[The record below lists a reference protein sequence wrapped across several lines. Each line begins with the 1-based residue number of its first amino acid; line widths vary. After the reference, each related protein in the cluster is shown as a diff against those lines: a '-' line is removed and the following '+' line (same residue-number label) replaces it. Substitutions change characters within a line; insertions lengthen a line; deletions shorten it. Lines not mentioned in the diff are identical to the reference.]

1 MRRFLYFL
9 IFAASLAGGI
19 SLHEAS
25 RNREIFR
32 TVCDLTEM
40 HFYKDN
46 EAVQKWLVECRRKAA
61 FASRKLSRTQL
72 IEQIQDHM
80 NLLNVSHFLV
90 YTPAEDRKLWQGQA
104 VDTGIR
110 SRFVEDR
117 LIVYKIIAGSAAEA
131 AGVRPGDELVEIVGV
146 SQVTPWGAQNRS
158 GGFNFRRGEDIYNV
172 EILATELNITDQ
184 PRVKRLDSRTI
195 LLDIPSF
202 RSEFFEKEDWMRI
215 VGHFDAVDHVIV
227 DLRENAGGNF
237 VAMLRALSTFTCGPQ
252 SVGTLVQPRKG
263 GDDKEAFDDD
273 TGDLYQIA
281 ELERYRSLGLYTFS
295 GYGCFRGKVTV
306 LVGPDTS
313 SVSEIF
319 ANAFFMRP
327 RSRVWGQ
334 PTAGDVVLAVWYDL
348 PVLGPG
354 FSISIP
360 EAVFLTPE
368 EEELENRGVAPQK
381 EIYYDLE
388 LSLAGKDTFIEEA
401 RRR

>member
-1 MRRFLYFL
+1 MRRFLYFS
-9 IFAASLAGGI
+9 IFLASLAGGI
-19 SLHEAS
+19 AIHEAS
-25 RNREIFR
+25 RSREIFR
-32 TVCDLTEM
+32 LVCDLTEM
-40 HFYKDN
+40 HFYKDGP
-46 EAVQKWLVECRRKAA
+46 EIQKWMSECRRKAA
-61 FASRKLSRTQL
+61 FASWRLSRTQL

-80 NLLNVSHFLV
+80 NILGVSHFLI

-110 SRFVEDR
+110 ARFVEDH
-117 LIVYKIIAGSAAEA
+117 LIVYKVIAGSAAAE
-131 AGVRPGDELVEIVGV
+131 AGVRPGDELIEIVGV

-172 EILATELNITDQ
+172 EIIATELTITDQ
-184 PRVKRLDSRTI
+184 PRVTRLDSRTV

-202 RSEFFEKEDWMRI
+202 RSEFFDKESWMKV
-215 VGHFDAVDHVIV
+215 VGQFDAVDHVII

-263 GDDKEAFDDD
+263 GDDKEAFDDN

-281 ELERYRSLGLYTFS
+281 ELEKYRSLGLYTFA
-295 GYGCFRGKVTV
+295 GYGCFRSKVTV
-306 LVGPDTS
+306 LIGPDTS

-319 ANAFFMRP
+319 ANAFFMRE

-354 FSISIP
+354 YSMSIP

-368 EEELENRGVAPQK
+368 QEELENRGVAPQR
-381 EIYYDLE
+381 EIYYDLKHA
-388 LSLAGKDTFIEEA
+388 LAGKDSFIEAA
-401 RRR
+401 RR

>member
-1 MRRFLYFL
+1 MRRFLYL
-9 IFAASLAGGI
+9 VIFSASLIAGV
-19 SLHEAS
+19 LVHEAS

-32 TVCDLTEM
+32 TICDLTDM
-40 HFYKDN
+40 HFYKDGD
-46 EAVQKWLVECRRKAA
+46 EIQKWLRDCRRKAA
-61 FASRKLSRTQL
+61 FVSWKLSKTQL

-80 NLLNVSHFLV
+80 NLLNVSHFLL
-90 YTPAEDRKLWQGQA
+90 YTPAEDKKLWQGQA

-110 SRFVEDR
+110 ARYVEDH
-117 LIVYKIIAGSAAEA
+117 LIVYRVIPKSAAES
-131 AGVRPGDELVEIVGV
+131 AGVRPGDELIEIVG
-146 SQVTPWGAQNRS
+146 SNQVTPWGAQNRS
-158 GGFNFRRGEDIYNV
+158 GGFNFKRGGEIFNV
-172 EILATELNITDQ
+172 EIVATELNITDQ
-184 PRVKRLDSRTI
+184 PRVVRLNSRTV

-202 RSEFFEKEDWMRI
+202 RSEFFDKDSWMKI
-215 VGHFDAVDHVIV
+215 AGALDAVDHVII

-263 GDDKEAFDDD
+263 GDDKEAFDDN

-281 ELERYRSLGLYTFS
+281 ELEKYRSLGLYTFDD
-295 GYGCFRGKVTV
+295 YGCFRGRVTV

-313 SVSEIF
+313 SVAEIF
-319 ANAFFMRP
+319 ANAFFMRE

-348 PVLGPG
+348 PVMGPG
-354 FSISIP
+354 YSLSIP

-368 EEELENRGVAPQK
+368 LEELENRGIAPQK
-381 EIYYDLE
+381 EIYYDLK

-401 RRR
+401 LK

>member
-1 MRRFLYFL
+1 MRRFLYFS
-9 IFAASLAGGI
+9 IFIASLAGGI
-19 SLHEAS
+19 AIHEAS

-32 TVCDLTEM
+32 MVCDLTEM
-40 HFYKDN
+40 HFYKDGP
-46 EAVQKWLVECRRKAA
+46 EIQKWMSECRRKAA
-61 FASRKLSRTQL
+61 FASWKLGRTQL

-80 NLLNVSHFLV
+80 NLLNVSHFLI

-110 SRFVEDR
+110 ARFVEDR

-172 EILATELNITDQ
+172 EIIATELVITDH
-184 PRVKRLDSRTI
+184 PRAVRLDSRTV

-202 RSEFFEKEDWMRI
+202 RSEFFDKESWMKL
-215 VGHFDAVDHVIV
+215 VGQFDAVDHVII

-263 GDDKEAFDDD
+263 GDDKEAFDDN

-281 ELERYRSLGLYTFS
+281 ELEKYRSLGLYTFA

-306 LVGPDTS
+306 LIGPDTS

-319 ANAFFMRP
+319 ANAFFMRE

-354 FSISIP
+354 FSMSIP

-368 EEELENRGVAPQK
+368 QEELENRGVAPQK
-381 EIYYDLE
+381 EIYYDLKHA
-388 LSLAGKDTFIEEA
+388 LAGKDSFIEAA
-401 RRR
+401 RR